1 MGEKTDNVNHP
12 AHYADHYPHEVIE
25 LTECLGF
32 CLGNAVKYI
41 LRSPFK
47 GKEVEDLQ
55 KAVWYLKRLMNSAA
69 DLRTEFL
76 VDEDSY
82 GDLEE
87 LSKTFATP
95 VVTFLIDAA
104 WDNDRDELASI
115 IGDLELDIE
124 DMQKEAKAKEEKTK
138 ADVRYVCSR
147 LIFVERF

>member
-1 MGEKTDNVNHP
+1 MDKKTDNVNHP

-47 GKEVEDLQ
+47 GKELEDLQ

-69 DLRTEFL
+69 DLQVEFL
-76 VDEDSY
+76 IGED
-82 GDLEE
+82 DFEE
-87 LSKTFATP
+87 LQELAKTFATP
-95 VVTFLIDAA
+95 IVDVLIDAA
-104 WDNDRDELASI
+104 WDNDRDELAAV
-115 IGDLELDIE
+115 IGAIELDIE
-124 DMQKEAKAKEEKTK
+124 DMQKAAKAKEQK

>member
-1 MGEKTDNVNHP
+1 MSEKYDNVAKP
-12 AHYADHYPHEVIE
+12 FHYNQYPHEVIE

-55 KAVWYLKRLMNSAA
+55 KAIWYIERLRNSAA
-69 DLRTEFL
+69 DLQTEFL
-76 VDEDSY
+76 IGED
-82 GDLEE
+82 DFEE
-87 LSKTFATP
+87 LQELAKTYRTP
-95 VVTFLIDAA
+95 IVDVLIAAA

-115 IGDLELDIE
+115 MGAIELDIE
-124 DMQKEAKAKEEKTK
+124 DMQKEAKAKEQKTK
-138 ADVRYVCSR
+138 DDLRYVCSR